1 MLGGPVSSVKS
12 WTGGQGLAGSPRL
25 RYRNGMRIEIVSD
38 VICPWCFIGKRRLE
52 KAMAQRPDI
61 EFEIGWRPFQLN
73 PDMPREGADR
83 KSYLEA
89 KFGGPER
96 AREIY
101 ARVSAEGAKESI
113 AFNFEGI
120 KRTPNTLA
128 AHSVLRWALNAGV
141 QNELKERLFNFYFI
155 QGRDIGNHEVLA
167 DAAALEGMDGALVKQ
182 LLDEGR
188 DTDVIQSE
196 DMMARELGISGVP
209 FFIFEGKYGVSGAQ
223 PAEALLQVIDKVA
236 LDPPAAAGP

>member
-1 MLGGPVSSVKS
+1 
-12 WTGGQGLAGSPRL
+12 
-25 RYRNGMRIEIVSD
+25 MRIEIVSD
-38 VICPWCFIGKRRLE
+38 VVCPWCFIGKRRLE
-52 KAMAQRPDI
+52 QAMAQRPNI

-73 PDMPREGADR
+73 PDLPREGADR

-96 AREIY
+96 AQQIY
-101 ARVSAEGAKESI
+101 ARVSAEGAKEGI

-141 QNELKERLFNFYFI
+141 QTELKERLFNFYFI
-155 QGRDIGNHEVLA
+155 QGRDIGDHQVLA

-188 DTDVIQSE
+188 DADVIRDE
-196 DMMARELGISGVP
+196 DMMARELGITGVP
-209 FFIFEGKYGVSGAQ
+209 FFIFERKYGVSGAQ
-223 PAEALLQVIDKVA
+223 PAEALLQVIDRVA
-236 LDPPAAAGP
+236 AEPVAAAGD

>member
-1 MLGGPVSSVKS
+1 MA
-12 WTGGQGLAGSPRL
+12 GGQGLAGSARL

-61 EFEIGWRPFQLN
+61 TFEIGWRPFQLN

-96 AREIY
+96 AKEIY
-101 ARVSAEGAKESI
+101 ARVSAEGAREGI
-113 AFNFEGI
+113 PFNFDGI

-128 AHSVLRWALNAGV
+128 AHSLLRWALSAGV
-141 QNELKERLFNFYFI
+141 QSELKERLFNFYFI

-167 DAAALEGMDGALVKQ
+167 DAANLEGMDGALVKQ

-188 DTDVIQSE
+188 DADAVEAE
-196 DMMARELGISGVP
+196 DRMARELGINGVP

-223 PAEALLQVIDKVA
+223 PPEALLQVIDKITA
-236 LDPPAAAGP
+236 ETTAASEA

>member
-1 MLGGPVSSVKS
+1 
-12 WTGGQGLAGSPRL
+12 
-25 RYRNGMRIEIVSD
+25 MRIEIVSD

-52 KAMAQRPDI
+52 QAMVQRPDI
-61 EFEIGWRPFQLN
+61 DFEIGWRPFQLN

-96 AREIY
+96 AKQIY
-101 ARVSAEGAKESI
+101 ARVSAEGAKEGI
-113 AFNFEGI
+113 AFDFEGI

-128 AHSVLRWALNAGV
+128 AHSVLRWALSTGV
-141 QNELKERLFNFYFI
+141 QTELKERLFRLYFLE
-155 QGRDIGNHEVLA
+155 GRDIGDHQVLA
-167 DAAALEGMDGALVKQ
+167 DAAAAEGMDGALVKQ

-188 DTDVIQSE
+188 DADVIQEE
-196 DMMARELGISGVP
+196 DTMARELGITGVP
-209 FFIFEGKYGVSGAQ
+209 FFIFERKYGVSGAQ

-236 LDPPAAAGP
+236 AEPRDTAGD

>member
-1 MLGGPVSSVKS
+1 
-12 WTGGQGLAGSPRL
+12 
-25 RYRNGMRIEIVSD
+25 MRIEIVSD

-52 KAMAQRPDI
+52 KAMRQRPGMD
-61 EFEIGWRPFQLN
+61 FEIGWRPFQLN

-96 AREIY
+96 AQQIY
-101 ARVSAEGAKESI
+101 ARVTAEGAKEGI
-113 AFNFEGI
+113 PFNFDGI

-155 QGRDIGNHEVLA
+155 QGRDIGNHDVLA

-188 DTDVIQSE
+188 DAEAVQSE
-196 DMMARELGISGVP
+196 DMMARELGITGVP

-223 PAEALLQVIDKVA
+223 PPEALLQVIDRI
-236 LDPPAAAGP
+236 AAESGTAASPQP